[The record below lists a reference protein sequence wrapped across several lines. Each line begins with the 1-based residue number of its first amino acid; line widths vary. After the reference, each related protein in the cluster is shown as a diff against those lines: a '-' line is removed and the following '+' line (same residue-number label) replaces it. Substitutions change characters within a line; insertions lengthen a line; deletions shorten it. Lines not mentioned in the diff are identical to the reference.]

1 MIAWVE
7 LREGRNV
14 NKKGKTYSFYLSK
27 LYEQAEQF
35 GLENRMLQC
44 IEECGELIQA
54 LSKYKRILQGDKT
67 CKVKGQQAINM
78 VLEEIADVEITLKQ
92 IKYLLCKTEA
102 VEYIKVRKVI
112 RTEKR
117 MLETKEQTQT
127 QTQYEHFN
135 DRFLKVE

>member
-1 MIAWVE
+1 MS
-7 LREGRNV
+7 
-14 NKKGKTYSFYLSK
+14 KKGKTYSFYLFK
-27 LYEQAEQF
+27 LFEQAERF

-44 IEECGELIQA
+44 TEECGELIQA
-54 LSKYKRILQGDKT
+54 LSKYKRILQEDKT

-102 VEYIKVRKVI
+102 VEHIKVRKVI

-117 MLETKEQTQT
+117 LLEPKEQEQE
-127 QTQYEHFN
+127 QAQYEHFK

>member
-1 MIAWVE
+1 M
-7 LREGRNV
+7 

-27 LYEQAEQF
+27 LFEQAERF

-44 IEECGELIQA
+44 MEECGELIQA

-102 VEYIKVRKVI
+102 VEHIKVRKVI
-112 RTEKR
+112 RTEQR
-117 MLETKEQTQT
+117 MLEPKEQEQTQA
-127 QTQYEHFN
+127 QYEHFK

>member
-1 MIAWVE
+1 M
-7 LREGRNV
+7 
-14 NKKGKTYSFYLSK
+14 NKNEKGSRTYSFYLSK
-27 LYEQAEQF
+27 LYEQAERF

-44 IEECGELIQA
+44 TEECGELIQA
-54 LSKYKRILQGDKT
+54 LSKYKRVSQGDKT
-67 CKVKGQQAINM
+67 CKMKRKQAINM

-92 IKYLLCKTEA
+92 LKYLLCKTEA

-117 MLETKEQTQT
+117 LFDSRMEEELKQE
-127 QTQYEHFN
+127 QYEHFK

>member
-1 MIAWVE
+1 M
-7 LREGRNV
+7 

-67 CKVKGQQAINM
+67 CKVKEQQAINM

-112 RTEKR
+112 RTERR
-117 MLETKEQTQT
+117 MLESKEQKEQTQTQTQT

>member
-1 MIAWVE
+1 MS
-7 LREGRNV
+7 
-14 NKKGKTYSFYLSK
+14 KKGKTYSFYLSK
-27 LYEQAEQF
+27 LFEQAERF

-44 IEECGELIQA
+44 TEECGELIQA

-102 VEYIKVRKVI
+102 VEHIKVRKVI
-112 RTEKR
+112 RTER
-117 MLETKEQTQT
+117 RLLESNEREQK
-127 QTQYEHFN
+127 QTQYEHFK

>member
-1 MIAWVE
+1 MS
-7 LREGRNV
+7 
-14 NKKGKTYSFYLSK
+14 KKGKTYSFYLSK
-27 LYEQAEQF
+27 LFEQAERF

-44 IEECGELIQA
+44 TEECGELIQA

-78 VLEEIADVEITLKQ
+78 VLEEIVDVEITLKQ

-102 VEYIKVRKVI
+102 VEHIKVRKVI
-112 RTEKR
+112 RTER
-117 MLETKEQTQT
+117 RLLESNEREQK
-127 QTQYEHFN
+127 QTQYEHFK

>member
-1 MIAWVE
+1 MNKDE
-7 LREGRNV
+7 KRGR
-14 NKKGKTYSFYLSK
+14 TYSFYLSK
-27 LYEQAEQF
+27 LYEQAERF

-44 IEECGELIQA
+44 TEECGELIQA
-54 LSKYKRILQGDKT
+54 LSKYKRVSQGDKT
-67 CKVKGQQAINM
+67 CKMKRSQAISM

-102 VEYIKVRKVI
+102 IEHIKVRKVI

-117 MLETKEQTQT
+117 LLESNEQEQK
-127 QTQYEHFN
+127 QAQYEHFK